1 MGQIFSSFI
10 GGAPAVCRVF
20 FSLAVFLSM
29 VGAGSAANDGIPLD
43 TLKKI
48 KDATVYVKVEADN
61 ESGSGS
67 GFVMKA
73 DSKSALVVTNHH
85 VIQPKIIEVVTSG
98 PGRGPFGHGP
108 FGPPSFRFGMTPKI
122 IMRTCNNAKA
132 TVVLYSGTSQ
142 EESVRAEVLAADP
155 ELDLAILKITGV
167 KKLPKPIQFNVSA
180 KLVETMPVYTF
191 GFPFGKIL
199 ATNKGNP
206 AITIGKGAISS
217 LRLDEEG
224 QLTVVQI
231 DGALNPGNSGG
242 PIVDS
247 QGRLVGVAVATISN
261 SSGIGLAIPARH
273 LSLLLEGRLGK
284 PHITASLD
292 ENNCTTLHIEVGL
305 IDPLHKINGVKFCY
319 MTAEQAGE
327 TPEPTAHLVDLP
339 NCRKLSL
346 KIENQVASGQVAL
359 RKNFP
364 SVNLL
369 SQCIFVTTDGAKRF
383 TKNSSETTRLPTK
396 KAPIDAASRIAKQT
410 KKDSGKNSG
419 NKSSKDVAGDPAK
432 KQPNDLPNLPDD
444 LPPGFSSDLA
454 DIVNETKVPGAQTH
468 ILGGIRNNRFTDAGG
483 GSTLLVGFEVG
494 LGKWGPNDVVHAIRP
509 IFRSADNKETFGKQ
523 HGQDVA
529 RLVVVKAKK
538 GYAVGGLTVKS
549 MALVDGFSI
558 TYMKVTNDG
567 LSKDDHYESE
577 WVGGRGGG
585 PETPL
590 GGDGRPVIGIVGFED
605 NSNCTGFG
613 LLRK

>member
-1 MGQIFSSFI
+1 MRRI
-10 GGAPAVCRVF
+10 PLCV
-20 FSLAVFLSM
+20 LAFLSL
-29 VGAGSAANDGIPLD
+29 VSISAAANDGIPLD

-48 KDATVYVKVEADN
+48 KDATVYVKVEADDQ
-61 ESGSGS
+61 SGSGS

-73 DSKSALVVTNHH
+73 DGKSALVVTNHH
-85 VIQPKIIEVVTSG
+85 VIQPKIIEVVMSG

-108 FGPPSFRFGMTPKI
+108 FGPPSYRFGMTPKI

-132 TVVLYSGTSQ
+132 TVVLCSGTSQ

-155 ELDLAILKITGV
+155 ELDLAILKISGV
-167 KKLPKPIQFNVSA
+167 KKIPKPIQFNADA

-224 QLTVVQI
+224 QLTVIQI

-292 ENNCTTLHIEVGL
+292 ENNCTTLQIEVGL

-327 TPEPTAHLVDLP
+327 TPEPTAHLVDWP

-346 KIENQVASGQVAL
+346 KIENQVASGKIVL

-369 SQCIFVTTDGAKRF
+369 SQCIFVTTDGAKHF
-383 TKNSSETTRLPTK
+383 TKNSSEITSLPTK
-396 KAPIDAASRIAKQT
+396 KAMPVDAASRVAKQT
-410 KKDSGKNSG
+410 KKDSGKDSS
-419 NKSSKDVAGDPAK
+419 NKSSKDLANKDSAK
-432 KQPNDLPNLPDD
+432 KQAKDPPDLPED
-444 LPPGFSSDLA
+444 LSPGFSEDFA
-454 DIVNETKVPGAQTH
+454 NIVNETKTSGAQTQ
-468 ILGGIRNNRFTDAGG
+468 ILGGMRNKRFTDAGG
-483 GSTLLVGFEVG
+483 GTTLLIGFEVG

-509 IFRSADNKETFGKQ
+509 IFRSADNKEALGQQ
-523 HGQDVA
+523 HGHDTA

-558 TYMKVTNDG
+558 TYMKVTSDG

-585 PETPL
+585 PETSL